1 MTAQSNIVR
10 HVPSRARGTDQ
21 ILEYAEKHD
30 ITNEMLIKVGLRM
43 NRNLL
48 FGSNQRCV
56 AMLIVFK
63 SIMVDISVMKGRQ
76 RLQQSHQQ
84 QQQPPPQSPTQQDV
98 DSKPNLDVTN
108 EKPLEELQNR
118 LKKALEFLD
127 FCRPLSVSMTNAAK
141 LVKGEIL
148 KLSQS
153 QTDQAIARLH
163 LGDVHS
169 EQKPEAESLQRRGSQ
184 GVSSNT
190 LDIPFHKFNDEWNAY
205 DGQKCELEKYID
217 RYIDEEIWSA
227 QRGICENIFTNIAT
241 NDVILVYGCSTIVQH
256 VLLHAKSKGKEF
268 RVIVVDSPPH
278 FNGRRMTSFLNDNHI
293 DVSYTLINSLSFVM
307 RQATKVLLGA
317 NSMLANGY
325 VMSQIGTSQVALMA
339 KASNVPTLVC
349 CETYKLSDRVYVDSF
364 GCNEVDSGQEL
375 DSALNLRYDL
385 TPPEFVSIVINE
397 RNTVP
402 PNSVPA
408 LLRFRAERT
417 RERSNPVS
425 IIS

>member
-10 HVPSRARGTDQ
+10 HVPSRARGTEQ
-21 ILEYAEKHD
+21 ILESAQKLG

-63 SIMVDISVMKGRQ
+63 SIMYDIERIK
-76 RLQQSHQQ
+76 LDQQKYHKKLA
-84 QQQPPPQSPTQQDV
+84 QSPTQQSDECPTA
-98 DSKPNLDVTN
+98 SMSH
-108 EKPLEELQNR
+108 EKPLDELQER
-118 LKKALEFLD
+118 LKKALDFLD
-127 FCRPLSVSMTNAAK
+127 FCRPLSISMTNAAK
-141 LVKGEIL
+141 LVKDEML
-148 KLSQS
+148 KLNQT
-153 QTDQAIARLH
+153 QTDEAIARLH
-163 LGDVHS
+163 LSDDQDKNLSHEGESSRLDSVNVPSTS
-169 EQKPEAESLQRRGSQ
+169 ERSPI
-184 GVSSNT
+184 N
-190 LDIPFHKFNDEWNAY
+190 KFEDEWNAY
-205 DGQKCELEKYID
+205 SSQRLEMEKFID
-217 RYIDEEIWSA
+217 RFIDEEIWSA
-227 QRGICENIFTNIAT
+227 QRGICENIFNNIRP

-256 VLLHAKSKGKEF
+256 VLLHAKTRGKRF
-268 RVIVVDSPPH
+268 RVVVVDSPPH
-278 FNGRRMTSFLNDNHI
+278 FNGRRMLSFLNENSI

-325 VMSQIGTSQVALMA
+325 VMSHIGTSQVALMA

-364 GCNEVDSGQEL
+364 GCNEVDSGHEL

-385 TPPEFVSIVINE
+385 TPPEFISIVINE
-397 RNTVP
+397 RNSVP

-417 RERSNPVS
+417 ARERSNP
-425 IIS
+425 IQTIS